1 MKSCTFQR
9 EADLDLLVR
18 EKPQNRRCII
28 LLHGF
33 GANFADLSGLADI
46 VDPREAWDWYFPNAP
61 IEVPFSSDYIG
72 RAWFPLDLARREEM
86 LRRGIKENPD
96 EVPPGLEKASLQ
108 INSLIRNLSAKY
120 QEIVLGGFSQ
130 GAMVSADA
138 ALHSEKPIRAVLQL
152 SGKPLAFSRWGKQL
166 EKDVRKHF
174 FPVFQSHGRYD
185 EVLSYEG
192 AELLSQFWKTNG
204 FPLTFVPFPGGH
216 EIPMSILR
224 ELQTF
229 LDAIAT

>member
-18 EKPQNRRCII
+18 ENPQNRRCII

-46 VDPREAWDWYFPNAP
+46 VDPRESWNWYFPNAP
-61 IEVPFSSDYIG
+61 LEVPFSPEYIG
-72 RAWFPLDLARREEM
+72 RAWFPIDLLKREEM
-86 LRRGIKENPD
+86 QRRGIKDDPNESPA
-96 EVPPGLEKASLQ
+96 GLEKASQQ
-108 INSLIRNLSAKY
+108 INSLIKTLSGKY

-138 ALHSEKPIRAVLQL
+138 ALQSEIPVRALLQL
-152 SGKPLAFSRWGKQL
+152 SGKPLAFERWRKRL
-166 EKDVRKHF
+166 EKDGRKQF

-185 EVLSYEG
+185 DVLSYEG
-192 AELLSQFWKTNG
+192 AELLSTFWKEND
-204 FPLTFVPFPGGH
+204 FALTFKPFPGGH

-224 ELQTF
+224 ELQVF
-229 LDAIAT
+229 LEAVAT